1 MGERLTRDTILWF
14 FIALFLLSIYMLG
27 MLLWPF
33 VSVIV
38 LAAVITGIT
47 KPVYLKMMP
56 RTGPRL
62 ASFLTC
68 ALFFLVVFVPIVFCV
83 GILSKEAYGLYLMGK
98 SAVISDQVRN
108 LMAGTQILERVNP
121 ILSHLNIELTGE
133 ELNRAASE
141 AGKVVGLFLY
151 EQASAI
157 ASNVAKFFV
166 YFFFM
171 LLVAYYLLIDGERLA
186 RFIIDLSPLPNEQDE
201 ELILKFKEMAGAVL
215 VGNGVCGLIQGVIGG
230 VAFAL
235 FGIKS
240 PFLWGVIMGLLAFLP
255 IVGIGAVFLPTAGLF
270 MLNGRVGAG
279 VFFVVFYG
287 VLSGGVEYL
296 IKPRLVGQRVKM
308 HTLLVFLAIIGGLKV
323 FGILGIIYGPLVVTG
338 FLTLTEIYRANYQAE
353 ADTPRDVP
361 G

>member
-1 MGERLTRDTILWF
+1 M
-14 FIALFLLSIYMLG
+14 
-27 MLLWPF
+27 
-33 VSVIV
+33 
-38 LAAVITGIT
+38 
-47 KPVYLKMMP
+47 
-56 RTGPRL
+56 
-62 ASFLTC
+62 
-68 ALFFLVVFVPIVFCV
+68 

-121 ILSHLNIELTGE
+121 VLSHLNIELTGE

-186 RFIIDLSPLPNEQDE
+186 RFIIDLSPLPNDQDE

-230 VAFAL
+230 AAFAL

-255 IVGIGAVFLPTAGLF
+255 IVGIGAVFLPTAVLL

-279 VFFVVFYG
+279 VFFIVFYA

-296 IKPRLVGQRVKM
+296 VKPRLVGQRVKM

-353 ADTPRDVP
+353 ADTRP
-361 G
+361 

>member
-1 MGERLTRDTILWF
+1 MGERLPRDTILWF
-14 FIALFLLSIYMLG
+14 FIALFLLSMFLLG

-33 VSVIV
+33 ISVIIIAV
-38 LAAVITGIT
+38 VITGTT
-47 KPVYLKMMP
+47 KPAYLKLVP
-56 RTGPRL
+56 LTSPPI

-68 ALFFLVVFVPIVFCV
+68 VLVFLVLFVPIVFFV
-83 GILSKEAYGLYLMGK
+83 GILSREAYGLYLMGK

-108 LMAGTQILERVNP
+108 LMAGSHILEKINP
-121 ILSHLNIELTGE
+121 FLSHLNIELTGQ

-171 LLVAYYLLIDGERLA
+171 LLVTYYLLIDGDRLV
-186 RFIIDLSPLPNEQDE
+186 RFIIDLSPLPNDQDE
-201 ELILKFKEMAGAVL
+201 RLILKFKEMAGAVL
-215 VGNGVCGLIQGVIGG
+215 IGNGVCGLIQGIIGG
-230 VAFAL
+230 VLFSI

-240 PFLWGVIMGLLAFLP
+240 PFLWGAIMGLLAFLP
-255 IVGIGAVFLPTAGLF
+255 IVGIGAVFLPAAGFL
-270 MLNGRVGAG
+270 MLSGRMGVG
-279 VFFVVFYG
+279 VFFVIFYG

-323 FGILGIIYGPLVVTG
+323 FGLLGIIYGPLVVTG
-338 FLTLTEIYRANYQAE
+338 FLTLAEIYHTKYQTMTE
-353 ADTPRDVP
+353 
-361 G
+361 GSCL